1 MEAQIRDL
9 ENSLATY
16 RSGNLSSKDR
26 ARITKISKRLDE
38 LRGVNRTTNLDVVE
52 RQNPIAVARSKMR
65 AEGGLGGIEV
75 PRQSD
80 EARRTTTSET
90 PKRREI
96 KATERKLARSTH
108 DVARIPQPSPDLR
121 FKIINGE
128 ASQFPNPVAS
138 IDAAQSLFPPP
149 DLEPISIKEK
159 TSKQEKTEV
168 EKINLSDIPFNEIT
182 GGQAKKINI
191 KSKELAHS
199 FLGFTRH
206 KLEYLGKNLNK
217 DEHKKKGK
225 SLVVGNVNDDLAE

>member
-52 RQNPIAVARSKMR
+52 RQNPIEVARGKMR

-96 KATERKLARSTH
+96 KATERKLPMWLM
-108 DVARIPQPSPDLR
+108 PQPSPDLR

-206 KLEYLGKNLNK
+206 KLENLGKNLNK

>member
-52 RQNPIAVARSKMR
+52 RQNPIEVARGKMR

-96 KATERKLARSTH
+96 KASERKLAMWLM
-108 DVARIPQPSPDLR
+108 PQPSPDLR

-206 KLEYLGKNLNK
+206 KLENLGKNLNK